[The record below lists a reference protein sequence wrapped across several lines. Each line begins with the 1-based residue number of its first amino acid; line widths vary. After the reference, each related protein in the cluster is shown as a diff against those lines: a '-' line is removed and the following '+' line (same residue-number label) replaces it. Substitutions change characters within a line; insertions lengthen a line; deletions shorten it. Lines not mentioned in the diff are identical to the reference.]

1 MNCLQEDKLI
11 IYTDG
16 ASRGNPGHS
25 AIAYIIVKE
34 GKVVCK
40 EGSYIGIAT
49 NNVAEYTA
57 IIRALEKMHTI
68 TSGPVEV
75 ISDSQL
81 VIRQLRGEWRVKKQ
95 HLSVLHRDVK
105 QLCSHF
111 SLVTFTN
118 VSRNNPFI
126 QKADTLANYALDNK
140 D

>member
-1 MNCLQEDKLI
+1 MQEDKII

-25 AIAYIIVKE
+25 AIAYIIVKD

-40 EGSYIGIAT
+40 EGLYIGIAT

-57 IIRALEKMHTI
+57 IIKALEKMHTI

-105 QLCSHF
+105 RLCDHF
-111 SLVTFTN
+111 SFVTFTN
-118 VSRNNPFI
+118 VSRNTPFI
-126 QKADTLANYALDNK
+126 QMADTLANYALDIR